1 MARHFSFD
9 SGDTASEKSCF
20 RISTDIPQVASRSTP
35 YENLL
40 EQASELKR
48 FAFNLRHQ
56 LKAKRAQRSNKALHF
71 AKLCES
77 GFSRN
82 ALEQPF
88 WEFWSAGFEQAVR
101 LRPEACRAYF
111 DAEDTR
117 VEVAFSCMC
126 GLLAMQLGE
135 SSLPQERR
143 GELQKCA
150 CNLIPEMVT
159 VMNDWIKSQ
168 APVPM
173 DAVPDCLSAA
183 NVNLGPARSNKVGR
197 KNNAFVEAVE
207 STSDAVG

>member
-1 MARHFSFD
+1 MKHHFSLD
-9 SGDTASEKSCF
+9 SDDTASEKSCF
-20 RISTDIPQVASRSTP
+20 RISTGIPQVASRSTP

-48 FAFNLRHQ
+48 FAFNLRYQ
-56 LKAKRAQRSNKALHF
+56 LKAKRAQRLNKALHF
-71 AKLCES
+71 AKRFRS
-77 GFSRN
+77 AIR
-82 ALEQPF
+82 
-88 WEFWSAGFEQAVR
+88 EFWSAGFEQAMR

-126 GLLAMQLGE
+126 GFLAMQLGE

-150 CNLIPEMVT
+150 CNLIPEMVM

-173 DAVPDCLSAA
+173 GAVADWLSAA
-183 NVNLGPARSNKVGR
+183 NVNLGPARSNKFGR
-197 KNNAFVEAVE
+197 KNNALVEAVE